1 MPSFLKDSF
10 ARYRI
15 VDRFFSSN
23 ILNIL
28 SYSLLAW
35 KISFEQSAHYG
46 HSLKYN
52 VFLSLAAL
60 KSFLSLT
67 FRTIWVTLLMSG
79 VLWASWIQISISF
92 LIFQQVLLY
101 MGFPC
106 GSDGKESAC
115 NAGDL
120 GLIPGLGR
128 SPGGGHGNPLQYSGL
143 ENPHGQRS
151 LVGYSPWIH
160 RVGLDG
166 ATKPS
171 THCFYTFPAPLS
183 SWGAQCR
190 HCFFWWCPVNHIGF
204 LQLFSSDGIVP
215 NALSLLLSAAW
226 SFLIL
231 KLSTKVFEF
240 GHYIL

>member
-10 ARYRI
+10 ARCRI

-28 SYSLLAW
+28 SHSLLAW

-46 HSLKYN
+46 NSLKYN

-67 FRTIWVTLLMSG
+67 FRTIWVTLLISG
-79 VLWASWIQISISF
+79 VLWASWIQMSISF

-143 ENPHGQRS
+143 ENLHGQRS

-160 RVGLDG
+160 KESDL
-166 ATKPS
+166 TEQLS
-171 THCFYTFPAPLS
+171 PAHIAFIHFLPLYPPGVHIMQILFLLMVSCKSHRLS
-183 SWGAQCR
+183 SALFLWR
-190 HCFFWWCPVNHIGF
+190 DSSKCPVIASF
-204 LQLFSSDGIVP
+204 CCMVSSDFK
-215 NALSLLLSAAW
+215 AL
-226 SFLIL
+226 
-231 KLSTKVFEF
+231 
-240 GHYIL
+240 Y